1 MWTAV
6 RRPGQRRSASAVI
19 ARATLGAGGLVTALV
34 GVACFIFPDL
44 SWSILAGGAIGV
56 ALNLMTLA
64 AMAITYRFFADAMS
78 AALVGAY
85 VAKLL
90 VFAALIFALK
100 NSALDLRVVVSV
112 VIFSLVVSLAVYTA
126 VSVKKSGPYV
136 GDRH

>member
-1 MWTAV
+1 M

-34 GVACFIFPDL
+34 GVACLIFPDL
-44 SWSILAGGAIGV
+44 SWSILAGGTIGV
-56 ALNLMTLA
+56 ALNLMTLG

-78 AALVGAY
+78 TALVGAY

>member
-1 MWTAV
+1 M
-6 RRPGQRRSASAVI
+6 RRPGRRRSASAVI

-34 GVACFIFPDL
+34 GVAGLIFPDL

>member
-1 MWTAV
+1 M

-19 ARATLGAGGLVTALV
+19 ARATLGAGGLVAALV
-34 GVACFIFPDL
+34 GVACLIFPNL

-112 VIFSLVVSLAVYTA
+112 VIFSLVVSLAVYTT

>member
-1 MWTAV
+1 M

-19 ARATLGAGGLVTALV
+19 ARATLGAGGLVAAFV
-34 GVACFIFPDL
+34 GVACLIFPDL
-44 SWSILAGGAIGV
+44 SWSILAGGTIGV
-56 ALNLMTLA
+56 ALNLMTLG